1 MHSFMKRHLLM
12 LAALLLFSVPCNA
25 DIYYYKDL
33 KGGSLYLTNI
43 PTNDPRYKLTRVMAT
58 PKYSAP
64 KPPPSSYAPAGP
76 SNLGANS
83 ILYGARYGNRQWTRS
98 SVINQVNR
106 NRYTQDIT
114 QIAAQYS
121 LDPAL
126 MHAVISAESAYNP
139 SAVSNKGAMGLMQ
152 LMPATA
158 RRFGVQDPFDP
169 IANMHGGARY
179 LRWLIDRFNNTYLAV
194 AAYNA
199 GEGAVE
205 RYGNSIPPYEETQ
218 TYVTRVLNYYNSY
231 RRIN

>member
-1 MHSFMKRHLLM
+1 M
-12 LAALLLFSVPCNA
+12 
-25 DIYYYKDL
+25 
-33 KGGSLYLTNI
+33 T
-43 PTNDPRYKLTRVMAT
+43 T
-58 PKYSAP
+58 PKYSTP
-64 KPPPSSYAPAGP
+64 KPPPSSYAPTGP
-76 SNLGANS
+76 IKLGANW

-98 SVINQVNR
+98 SVVNQVNR

-152 LMPATA
+152 LMPDTA

-218 TYVTRVLNYYNSY
+218 IYVTRVLNYYNSY